1 LSINTNSPSGTRD
14 FLASDIRKRR
24 QVIKVIQEVYESFGF
39 EPLETPAFENLS
51 TLLGKY
57 GEEGDQ
63 LLFRIL
69 LRGEKLQEAVAA
81 QNVGRDVP
89 AERLY
94 ADLALKYD
102 LTVPLA
108 RVMARYAGQLPKFY
122 KRYQIQPVWRADR
135 PAKGRFREFMQCD
148 VDVCGSTAL
157 TVEAEVIAAVCTV
170 LERLQF
176 NDFSVALNHREVLR
190 GLIEAA
196 GIAAEMEGT
205 ALVAV
210 DKWDKIGKEGVAAE
224 LVNRGIA
231 ASAATKLL
239 DLLEAASAAPDNIA
253 RLAMLRENLK
263 RPSALKGFDDLQT
276 ILQLSVAT
284 GTSQRLALSP
294 NLARGLSYYTGAI
307 FEVVVPGVA
316 GSLGGGGR
324 YDGLVGM
331 FAGREIPACGFSL
344 GLERILLLL
353 EERGYFA
360 ENSNALDILFTN
372 FGDTLSDTLALATR
386 ARKLGL
392 TCDVYPESAGLK
404 PQFNYAAALGARFVA
419 FFGEREKASGVLRLK
434 RQSDGKEFS
443 AALDRFEAE
452 LPKSLSENLVFE

>member
-1 LSINTNSPSGTRD
+1 MNTNINPPSGTRD
-14 FLASDIRKRR
+14 FLASYIRKRR
-24 QVIKVIQEVYESFGF
+24 EVIKVIQEVYESFGF
-39 EPLETPAFENLS
+39 EPLETPAYENLS

-63 LLFRIL
+63 LLFRIM
-69 LRGEKLQEAVAA
+69 LRGEKLQEAVA
-81 QNVGRDVP
+81 QNVGKDVP

-94 ADLALKYD
+94 ADLALRYD

-122 KRYQIQPVWRADR
+122 KRYQVQPVWRADR

-148 VDVCGSTAL
+148 VDVCGSTSL

-231 ASAATKLL
+231 AASATKLL
-239 DLLEAASAAPDNIA
+239 DLLDLLEGASAAPDNVA
-253 RLAMLRENLK
+253 RLKMLHENLN
-263 RPSALKGFDDLQT
+263 RPSALKGLDDLQT
-276 ILQLSVAT
+276 ILQLSDAT

-307 FEVVVPGVA
+307 FEVVVPGVS

-344 GLERILLLL
+344 GLERIILLL

-360 ENSNALDILFTN
+360 ESKGGVDVLFTN
-372 FGDTLSDTLALATR
+372 FGDTLTDTLALATR

-392 TCDVYPESAGLK
+392 TCDVYCESAGLK
-404 PQFNYAAALGARFVA
+404 PQFNYAASRGARFVA
-419 FFGEREKASGVLRLK
+419 FFGEREKAEGKLRLK
-434 RQSDGKEFS
+434 DQTTGAETSV
-443 AALDRFEAE
+443 AVAE
-452 LPKSLSENLVFE
+452 LETGLANVVVKR

>member
-1 LSINTNSPSGTRD
+1 MNTNTNPPSGTRD

-39 EPLETPAFENLS
+39 EPLETPAYENLS

-63 LLFRIL
+63 LLFRIMQ
-69 LRGEKLQEAVAA
+69 RGEKLQQALAAA
-81 QNVGRDVP
+81 QLSQND
-89 AERLY
+89 LS
-94 ADLALKYD
+94 DLALRYD

-148 VDVCGSTAL
+148 VDVCGSTSL

-176 NDFSVALNHREVLR
+176 NDFTVALNHREVLR

-210 DKWDKIGKEGVAAE
+210 DKWDKVGKQGVAAE

-231 ASAATKLL
+231 ASAAAKLL
-239 DLLEAASAAPDNIA
+239 DLLEAASAISDNA
-253 RLAMLRENLK
+253 SRLMMLRENLK
-263 RPSALKGFDDLQT
+263 RPSALKGLDDLQT
-276 ILQLSVAT
+276 ILQLREAT
-284 GTSQRLALSP
+284 GASQRLSLSP

-307 FEVVVPGVA
+307 FEVVVPGVS

-344 GLERILLLL
+344 GLERIILLL

-360 ENSNALDILFTN
+360 ESKSGVDILFTN
-372 FGDTLSDTLALATR
+372 FGDTLADTLALATR
-386 ARKLGL
+386 GRKLGL

-404 PQFNYAAALGARFVA
+404 PQFNYAASRGARFVA
-419 FFGEREKASGVLRLK
+419 FFGEREKASGALRLK
-434 RQSDGKEFS
+434 DQSTG
-443 AALDRFEAE
+443 AE
-452 LPKSLSENLVFE
+452 LGVAVAELEIALPRVTQKAEPS

>member
-1 LSINTNSPSGTRD
+1 MSTNTNPPSGTRD
-14 FLASDIRKRR
+14 FLAGDIRKRR
-24 QVIKVIQEVYESFGF
+24 AVIKIIQEVYESFGF
-39 EPLETPAFENLS
+39 EPLETPAYENLS

-63 LLFRIL
+63 LLFRIMQ
-69 LRGEKLQEAVAA
+69 RGEKLQQALSAA
-81 QNVGRDVP
+81 NVTQN
-89 AERLY
+89 
-94 ADLALKYD
+94 DLSDAALRYD

-148 VDVCGSTAL
+148 VDVCGSTSL

-231 ASAATKLL
+231 AAGAAKLL
-239 DLLEAASAAPDNIA
+239 DLLESASARADNSA
-253 RLAMLRENLK
+253 RLALLRENLK
-263 RPSALKGFDDLQT
+263 RPSALKGLDDLQT
-276 ILQLSVAT
+276 ILQLSEAM
-284 GTSQRLALSP
+284 GTSRRLMLSP

-307 FEVVVPGVA
+307 FEVVVPGIS

-331 FAGREIPACGFSL
+331 FAGHEIPACGFSL

-360 ENSNALDILFTN
+360 ESSNGLDILFTN
-372 FGDTLSDTLALATR
+372 FGDTLADTLALATR
-386 ARKLGL
+386 ARRLGFS
-392 TCDVYPESAGLK
+392 CDVYSESAGLK
-404 PQFNYAAALGARFVA
+404 PQFNYAAARSARFVA
-419 FFGEREKASGVLRLK
+419 FFGEREKESGVLHLK

-443 AALDRFEAE
+443 CAVTE
-452 LPKSLSENLVFE
+452 LETELGKIFSH

>member
-1 LSINTNSPSGTRD
+1 MNPNTNPPSGTRD

-24 QVIKVIQEVYESFGF
+24 EVIKVIQEVYESFGF

-69 LRGEKLQEAVAA
+69 LRGEKLQEAVAT
-81 QNVGRDVP
+81 QNANRDVP

-135 PAKGRFREFMQCD
+135 PAKGRFREFVQCD

-157 TVEAEVIAAVCTV
+157 TVETEVIAAVCTV

-176 NDFSVALNHREVLR
+176 KDFSVALNHREVLR

-196 GIAAEMEGT
+196 SIAAEMEGT

-210 DKWDKIGKEGVAAE
+210 DKWDKIGKDGVATE

-231 ASAATKLL
+231 ATAATKLL
-239 DLLEAASAAPDNIA
+239 DLLEGASTITDSAT
-253 RLAMLRENLK
+253 RLRMLGENLK
-263 RPSALKGFDDLQT
+263 RPSALKGLDDLQT
-276 ILQLSVAT
+276 ILQLSAAT

-307 FEVVVPGVA
+307 FEVVAPGVS

-360 ENSNALDILFTN
+360 ESGNSLDILFTN
-372 FGDTLSDTLALATR
+372 FGDTLVDTLALATR
-386 ARKLGL
+386 TRRLGFS
-392 TCDVYPESAGLK
+392 CEVYSESAGLK
-404 PQFNYAAALGARFVA
+404 PQFNYAAARNARFVA
-419 FFGEREKASGVLRLK
+419 FLGEREKESGLLRIKDQTTGTEASVAIGEL
-434 RQSDGKEFS
+434 ET
-443 AALDRFEAE
+443 ALPAIVA
-452 LPKSLSENLVFE
+452 KK

>member
-1 LSINTNSPSGTRD
+1 MNINTNPPSGTRD

-24 QVIKVIQEVYESFGF
+24 EAIKVIQEVYESFGF
-39 EPLETPAFENLS
+39 EPLETPAYENLS

-63 LLFRIL
+63 LLFRIMQ
-69 LRGEKLQEAVAA
+69 RGEKLQQALSAPNVTPNDLSDAA
-81 QNVGRDVP
+81 LR
-89 AERLY
+89 
-94 ADLALKYD
+94 YD

-108 RVMARYAGQLPKFY
+108 RVMARFAGLLPKFY

-148 VDVCGSTAL
+148 VDVCGSTSL

-210 DKWDKIGKEGVAAE
+210 DKWDKIGKAGVAAE
-224 LVNRGIA
+224 LVNRGISA
-231 ASAATKLL
+231 NAATKLL
-239 DLLEAASAAPDNIA
+239 DLLEAASTASDNAA

-263 RPSALKGFDDLQT
+263 RPSALKGLDDLQT
-276 ILQLSVAT
+276 ILQLSEAT

-307 FEVVVPGVA
+307 FEVVVPGVS

-344 GLERILLLL
+344 GLERIILLL
-353 EERGYFA
+353 EERGYFS
-360 ENSNALDILFTN
+360 ESGGGLDILFTN
-372 FGDTLSDTLALATR
+372 FGDTLADTIALATR

-392 TCDVYPESAGLK
+392 RCDVYPESAGLK
-404 PQFNYAAALGARFVA
+404 PQFNYAAARNARFVA
-419 FFGEREKASGVLRLK
+419 FFGEREKENGVLRLK

-443 AALDRFEAE
+443 LAT
-452 LPKSLSENLVFE
+452 SLLESDLKKLLLSA

>member
-1 LSINTNSPSGTRD
+1 MPVNTNPPSGTRD

-24 QVIKVIQEVYESFGF
+24 AVIKIIQEVYESFGF
-39 EPLETPAFENLS
+39 EPLETPAYENLS

-63 LLFRIL
+63 LLFRIMQ
-69 LRGEKLQEAVAA
+69 RGEKLQQALSAA
-81 QNVGRDVP
+81 NVTQN
-89 AERLY
+89 
-94 ADLALKYD
+94 DLSDAALRYD

-108 RVMARYAGQLPKFY
+108 RVMARYSGQLPKFY

-148 VDVCGSTAL
+148 VDVCGSTSL

-196 GIAAEMEGT
+196 GIAAAMEGT

-210 DKWDKIGKEGVAAE
+210 DKWDKIGKAGVAAE
-224 LVNRGIA
+224 LVNRGITAEA
-231 ASAATKLL
+231 AAKLL
-239 DLLEAASAAPDNIA
+239 DLLENANALADNSA
-253 RLAMLRENLK
+253 RLALLRENLK
-263 RPSALKGFDDLQT
+263 RPSALKGLDDVQT
-276 ILQLSVAT
+276 ILQLSEAT
-284 GTSQRLALSP
+284 GMSRRVALAP

-307 FEVVVPGVA
+307 FEVIVPNVS

-324 YDGLVGM
+324 YDSLVGM
-331 FAGREIPACGFSL
+331 FAGKEIPACGFSL
-344 GLERILLLL
+344 GLERIILLL
-353 EERGYFA
+353 EERGYFS
-360 ENSNALDILFTN
+360 ESRSGIDILFTN
-372 FGDTLSDTLALATR
+372 FGDTQTDTLALATR

-392 TCDVYPESAGLK
+392 SCDVYCEGAGLK
-404 PQFNYAAALGARFVA
+404 PQFNYATARNARFVA
-419 FFGEREKASGVLRLK
+419 FFGEREKAEGKLRLK
-434 RQSDGKEFS
+434 DQSN
-443 AALDRFEAE
+443 AAETSIRLDALEVE
-452 LPKSLSENLVFE
+452 LPRVVLQTRA